1 MRVSKREK
9 ERKRRQRAR
18 ERTAILVLNTL
29 FKKKKEEED
38 IGVYFNSTVH
48 YGETKSRRAIIR
60 PLRER

>member
-9 ERKRRQRAR
+9 ERKRRQRAT
-18 ERTAILVLNTL
+18 ERTTILVLNTL
-29 FKKKKEEED
+29 FKKKEEED